1 MCNPGE
7 SKIEKQVLNGSC
19 GMSSGSLPTFA
30 TGNLHTFLLS
40 LLQELLPI
48 PYSCGKVGS
57 G

>member
-19 GMSSGSLPTFA
+19 GMSSGSPPTLA